1 MVKQI
6 NYGIDGPKFV
16 RNLFL
21 FVVIFY
27 AVALSF
33 PTFKMAKMTINTFA
47 LCVSLGTICLTEGLL
62 MLLYA
67 RKGKFAHRDRILNLI
82 HWKGNETVLDVGTG
96 LGLLMIGAAKRL
108 TSGNS
113 IGIDIW
119 NKDDLS
125 DNSFTKANKN
135 AALENVAGKIEL
147 KEENILQT
155 SFQNDHFDVVLSNL
169 CLHNVGD
176 KENRKK
182 ACKEIHRI
190 LKKGG
195 VAIIS
200 DIVHHGEYKAA
211 FLELG
216 MTTEKVGT
224 FWLNTY
230 QPLTVIKAVKN

>member
-1 MVKQI
+1 MTKQI

-27 AVALSF
+27 AIALAFPRFKVAGV
-33 PTFKMAKMTINTFA
+33 TVNTFI
-47 LCVSLGTICLTEGLL
+47 LSVSIGSICLAEGVL

-67 RKGKFAHRDRILNLI
+67 RKGKFAHRDRILNLV
-82 HWKGNETVLDVGTG
+82 HWKGNENVLDVGTG

-125 DNSFTKANKN
+125 ENSFTKANKN
-135 AALENVAGKIEL
+135 AALENVANKIEL

-155 SFQNDHFDVVLSNL
+155 SFKNNYFDVVLSNL

-176 KENRKK
+176 KENRKT
-182 ACKEIHRI
+182 ACREIHRI

-224 FWLNTY
+224 FYLNTY
-230 QPLTVIKAVKN
+230 QPLTIIKAVKN

>member
-1 MVKQI
+1 MMKQI

-27 AVALSF
+27 ALALSF
-33 PTFKMAKMTINTFA
+33 PRFQIGNVTVNTFV
-47 LCVSLGTICLTEGLL
+47 LSFSLGSICLAEGLL

-67 RKGKFAHRDRILNLI
+67 RKGKFAHRDRILNLV

-135 AALENVAGKIEL
+135 AALENVVDKIEL
-147 KEENILQT
+147 KEENILHT

-169 CLHNVGD
+169 CLHNVGN

-182 ACKEIHRI
+182 ACREIHRI

-200 DIVHHGEYKAA
+200 DIVHHGEYKTA
-211 FLELG
+211 FRELG

-224 FWLNTY
+224 FYLNTY
-230 QPLTVIKAVKN
+230 QPLTIIKAVKN

>member
-1 MVKQI
+1 MMKQI

-27 AVALSF
+27 ATALAF
-33 PTFKMAKMTINTFA
+33 PRFQIGQVTVNTFA
-47 LCVSLGTICLTEGLL
+47 LTFCLGSLCLAEGVL

-67 RKGKFAHRDRILNLI
+67 WKGKFAHRDRILNLV
-82 HWKGNETVLDVGTG
+82 HWKGHETVLDVGTG

-125 DNSFTKANKN
+125 ENSFTKASKN
-135 AALENVAGKIEL
+135 AVLENVANKIEL

-155 SFQNDHFDVVLSNL
+155 SFQNNHFDVVLSNL

-176 KENRKK
+176 KENRKT
-182 ACKEIHRI
+182 ACREIHRI

-211 FLELG
+211 FQELG

-224 FWLNTY
+224 FYLNTY
-230 QPLTVIKAVKN
+230 QPLTIIKAVKN

>member
-1 MVKQI
+1 MMKQI

-27 AVALSF
+27 AAALSIPRF
-33 PTFKMAKMTINTFA
+33 QIGNVTINTFVLSFGLGS
-47 LCVSLGTICLTEGLL
+47 LCLAEGVL

-67 RKGKFAHRDRILNLI
+67 RKGKFVHRDRILNLI

-108 TSGNS
+108 TSGHS

-125 DNSFTKANKN
+125 ENSFTKASKN
-135 AALENVAGKIEL
+135 AVLENVANKIEL

-155 SFQNDHFDVVLSNL
+155 SFQNNYFDVVLSNL

-182 ACKEIHRI
+182 ACREIHRI

-211 FLELG
+211 FLQLG

-224 FWLNTY
+224 FYLNTY
-230 QPLTVIKAVKN
+230 QPLTIIKAVKN